1 MKELFYVAGIKDD
14 GSELFGE
21 SFITYGEAVASIDD
35 LPDGTYQ
42 IQKVFVK
49 KS

>member
-21 SFITYGEAVASIDD
+21 SFIDD

>member
-1 MKELFYVAGIKDD
+1 MEELFYVAEFCREGLKLI
-14 GSELFGE
+14 GYGFNS
-21 SFITYGEAVASIDD
+21 YGEAVASIDD